1 MRTASGLAITG
12 FIQQRKIFVVL
23 IKMNLSLIFKVSNYR
38 QTVLDK
44 PKILIEKVVG
54 SNATTDDR
62 MIADGRK

>member
-1 MRTASGLAITG
+1 
-12 FIQQRKIFVVL
+12 
-23 IKMNLSLIFKVSNYR
+23 MNLSLIFKVSNYR

-54 SNATTDDR
+54 SNATTDDQ